1 MIEIIYKDE
10 TKKDN
15 TDTVIKL
22 PKNIR
27 QIGEGNSDY
36 QIYSPRNDMT
46 YLSRIHLD
54 NFAGNDKVY
63 LRIDRIEEEEN
74 FFIYSGTGLKRQSGY
89 HIFYEKC
96 YEMEDYIYGSNK
108 KNYLEDVSV
117 AKKDKSGGVIAPA
130 EEKNNNQAVL
140 KKTGID
146 STARKISKN
155 IASILTIHVLAGT
168 IALVSNEKT
177 MENVKSKIGEL
188 LGGSEGE
195 TGLEIPVAGIINE
208 TGEEDTSKS
217 ELPSDEESKSGE
229 NNGENTTKPEPIA
242 SVTVPQNYYT
252 IQAGDTIYKIAMKF
266 YNNESM
272 IEQIKNANNIVNE
285 DHV

>member
-1 MIEIIYKDE
+1 MQ
-10 TKKDN
+10 KK
-15 TDTVIKL
+15 K
-22 PKNIR
+22 
-27 QIGEGNSDY
+27 
-36 QIYSPRNDMT
+36 
-46 YLSRIHLD
+46 
-54 NFAGNDKVY
+54 
-63 LRIDRIEEEEN
+63 
-74 FFIYSGTGLKRQSGY
+74 
-89 HIFYEKC
+89 
-96 YEMEDYIYGSNK
+96 
-108 KNYLEDVSV
+108 
-117 AKKDKSGGVIAPA
+117 
-130 EEKNNNQAVL
+130 NNQAVL
-140 KKTGID
+140 KKTGFD

-155 IASILTIHVLAGT
+155 IASILTILVLAGT

-195 TGLEIPVAGIINE
+195 TGPEIPVAGIINE